1 MKTIKVTEKDGTVRI
16 FNPIHITDAKLVISE
31 YGKDWCIVLHLNSNY
46 NGSIYTIPF
55 HSKEEAET
63 EFDHINECLES
74 INQQVV

>member
-16 FNPIHITDAKLVISE
+16 FNPIHITDVKLVISE

-63 EFDHINECLES
+63 EFDHINECLGS
-74 INQQVV
+74 I